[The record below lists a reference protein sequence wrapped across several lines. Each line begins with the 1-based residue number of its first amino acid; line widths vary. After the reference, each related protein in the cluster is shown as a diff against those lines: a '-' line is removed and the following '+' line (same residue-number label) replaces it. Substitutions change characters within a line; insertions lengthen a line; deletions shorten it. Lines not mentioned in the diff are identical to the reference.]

1 MLAGILSMMAFNVID
16 AFFIGKLGAGPLAAI
31 TLTFP
36 VAAIISTCTIGLGVG
51 AMAAIAKSIGS
62 GDHSRIGRLTTD
74 TLSLSVLLVAVLC
87 IAGIV
92 LINPIFTLLG
102 ASPELLPE
110 IRRYMYL
117 WYPGLLLYTVPMI
130 SSNILRATGDTVTP
144 SAIMI
149 GSMVVNALLDPLFI
163 FGLGPI
169 PALGL
174 AGAATASLITRALA
188 LCFALWLLWHREHLI
203 VNPLAHKHEL
213 LESWKTVLVIGMP
226 VAISNMIVPAATGVI
241 TAIVTRFGT
250 EAVAGFGVGTRIESL
265 GYTLIIAASTGLS
278 PFVGQNFGAGKY
290 DRIRIGVRYAQI
302 FSLIWGAAMFVVLL
316 FAGSLCAQL
325 FNGNPGVVHSA
336 RLYLL
341 IVPLSLGLR
350 GIHQIVWTSLN
361 VLGHPYHSMI
371 LEGILAIAL
380 WIPCSLAGAHFFGLA
395 GVYAGISL
403 SNCIAGALAG
413 IWIYRVLKRK

>member
-1 MLAGILSMMAFNVID
+1 MKAYSSQALLTSGPIGPALISLSGPMLAGILSMMAFNVID

-74 TLSLSVLLVAVLC
+74 TLSLSMLLVAVLC

-92 LINPIFTLLG
+92 LINPIFTMLG

-117 WYPGLLLYTVPMI
+117 WYPGMMLYTVPMI
-130 SSNILRATGDTVTP
+130 SSNILRATGDTITP

-226 VAISNMIVPAATGVI
+226 VAISNMIIPAATGVI

-250 EAVAGFGVGTRIESL
+250 EAVAGFGVGTRTKPFCGAELWSRKIRPHTHWRTVCADIFFYMGHGDVCCAVVCRFVMCADVQRQFGSCSF
-265 GYTLIIAASTGLS
+265 GPAVSAYCAAE
-278 PFVGQNFGAGKY
+278 FGA
-290 DRIRIGVRYAQI
+290 
-302 FSLIWGAAMFVVLL
+302 
-316 FAGSLCAQL
+316 AG
-325 FNGNPGVVHSA
+325 H
-336 RLYLL
+336 
-341 IVPLSLGLR
+341 
-350 GIHQIVWTSLN
+350 TSDC
-361 VLGHPYHSMI
+361 VD
-371 LEGILAIAL
+371 IA
-380 WIPCSLAGAHFFGLA
+380 
-395 GVYAGISL
+395 
-403 SNCIAGALAG
+403 
-413 IWIYRVLKRK
+413 